1 MLDIRNGI
9 RSLSDFKQ
17 NSADIL
23 KYIKKTH
30 SPAILTINGKAEAV
44 LLDPDSYQEMMNK
57 ISSLETANKIKTA
70 LVEMENEEGIPAQ
83 KAFQKL
89 RKKITK
95 K

>member
-1 MLDIRNGI
+1 MLNIQNGI

-17 NSADIL
+17 NSSEIL
-23 KYIKKTH
+23 NYIKKTH
-30 SPAILTINGKAEAV
+30 SPAVLTINGKAEVV
-44 LLDPDSYQEMMNK
+44 LLDPASYQEMINK
-57 ISSLETANKIKTA
+57 IMSFESAQKIKTA

-83 KAFQKL
+83 KAFKKL